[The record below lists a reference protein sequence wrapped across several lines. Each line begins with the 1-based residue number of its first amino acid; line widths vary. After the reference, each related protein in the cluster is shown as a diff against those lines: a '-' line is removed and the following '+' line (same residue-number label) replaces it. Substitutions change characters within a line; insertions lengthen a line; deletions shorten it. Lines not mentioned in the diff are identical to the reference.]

1 MQARWTALLPL
12 FAMAMVL
19 WHIPA
24 ATASTDAQVAV
35 SKPADETP
43 AKSGKS
49 TADHSKFKELQGP
62 FTFGPDV
69 TKACLQCHTEAAKQI
84 HTTQHWNWDVV
95 NPDTKQRLGKRNVI
109 NNFCGSVVSNEPRCT
124 SCHIGY
130 GFKDGSFD
138 FTSQENVDCLVC
150 HDTTGEYKKFP
161 TGAGHPLYAEAKL
174 GGKVWKPV
182 DLNKVAKNVGPTSR
196 ATCGACHFTGGGGN
210 AVKHGDLDMSL
221 LEPGKY
227 LDVHMSPDRLDFSC
241 SKCHNSDSHAVQGSR
256 YMTKS
261 TDTHGIDV
269 PGRDDGSRASCQS
282 CHTEHPD
289 NDKLND
295 HLDKVACQTCHVP
308 YFARGGYKTKMWWD
322 WSTAGKLTDDGKPYK
337 EHDKDGYDTYN
348 GMKGDFRWA
357 EDVVPEY
364 KWFDGN
370 VKYTLFGDKVE
381 EGKVVKINDFQG
393 DPNNP
398 AARIWPFKVMRGKQ
412 AADLGNKT
420 LAVVHTFG
428 KDDTAFWTNY
438 KWEPAVKAGMEAV
451 GATYSGKLGFVETE
465 MAWPITH
472 MVAPKEDA
480 VRCTECHAQKSRM
493 AGIPGVYVPGRDAGG
508 WLDRIGY
515 VIVVLTLL
523 GVLGHGGLRYLFHL
537 REKRG

>member
-1 MQARWTALLPL
+1 
-12 FAMAMVL
+12 
-19 WHIPA
+19 
-24 ATASTDAQVAV
+24 
-35 SKPADETP
+35 
-43 AKSGKS
+43 
-49 TADHSKFKELQGP
+49 
-62 FTFGPDV
+62 
-69 TKACLQCHTEAAKQI
+69 
-84 HTTQHWNWDVV
+84 
-95 NPDTKQRLGKRNVI
+95 
-109 NNFCGSVVSNEPRCT
+109 
-124 SCHIGY
+124 
-130 GFKDGSFD
+130 
-138 FTSQENVDCLVC
+138 
-150 HDTTGEYKKFP
+150 
-161 TGAGHPLYAEAKL
+161 
-174 GGKVWKPV
+174 
-182 DLNKVAKNVGPTSR
+182 
-196 ATCGACHFTGGGGN
+196 
-210 AVKHGDLDMSL
+210 
-221 LEPGKY
+221 
-227 LDVHMSPDRLDFSC
+227 
-241 SKCHNSDSHAVQGSR
+241 
-256 YMTKS
+256 
-261 TDTHGIDV
+261 
-269 PGRDDGSRASCQS
+269 
-282 CHTEHPD
+282 
-289 NDKLND
+289 
-295 HLDKVACQTCHVP
+295 
-308 YFARGGYKTKMWWD
+308 
-322 WSTAGKLTDDGKPYK
+322 
-337 EHDKDGYDTYN
+337 DTYN